1 MFQPFSR
8 LSWRDSRAIT
18 KNADLL
24 RFCTPQA
31 PQHIVQFY
39 SDDSIVTGNVA
50 FLLGHALDVGESAV
64 IIATQSHLDGIERKF
79 DDAGLDLDAFR
90 KARRYFPVNATE
102 LLPKLLFH
110 GLPDQGGF
118 DKLVGSLLSQAAE
131 TSKNGFVFAF
141 GELVAVLCASKNPVG
156 AVRMEQLWNELA
168 RTNQFSLYCA
178 YPLAVVTSDPTLD
191 AIFDICAQHSITIP
205 AEASL

>member
-18 KNADLL
+18 KNADFL

-64 IIATQSHLDGIERKF
+64 IIATQFHLDGIERKF
-79 DDAGLDLDAFR
+79 KDAGLDLDAFR
-90 KARRYFPVNATE
+90 RARRYFPVNATE
-102 LLPKLLFH
+102 LLPKLILD
-110 GLPDQGGF
+110 GLPDH
-118 DKLVGSLLSQAAE
+118 
-131 TSKNGFVFAF
+131 
-141 GELVAVLCASKNPVG
+141 
-156 AVRMEQLWNELA
+156 
-168 RTNQFSLYCA
+168 
-178 YPLAVVTSDPTLD
+178 PLAIVTSEPTLG
-191 AIFDICAQHSITIP
+191 AIFDICAEHSITIP
-205 AEASL
+205 AEISL